1 MYFYCSSFNSLH
13 SSLFMCL
20 LLLLTAIFNL
30 FSWHLTH
37 FKKNRV
43 LKQNYNHPRN
53 TVSKPKSSFMITQI
67 LNFLPIKIDICEYFF
82 FVISPPQL
90 FFSTL
95 LIFFIVSNT
104 HKLPWGKNLT
114 LSLFPKAS
122 LILSLPLSSH
132 SEFKPPNKLCG
143 KEGSKEDQYF

>member
-1 MYFYCSSFNSLH
+1 MSSEGPLNCNFPYRKGASASKVPFMYFYCSSFNNLH

-82 FVISPPQL
+82 L
-90 FFSTL
+90 
-95 LIFFIVSNT
+95 
-104 HKLPWGKNLT
+104 W
-114 LSLFPKAS
+114 FP
-122 LILSLPLSSH
+122 LLSSF
-132 SEFKPPNKLCG
+132 SPLFSSSLLFLIPINYPG
-143 KEGSKEDQYF
+143 KKI